1 MDGLLIIAVVLLVVV
16 GVYLL
21 LDRLL
26 RNDERRR
33 AGEVRRQAVKEVVP
47 VRLRAYERLA
57 LFLERTKPDTL
68 LPEVVQPGMTCLQLH
83 AKLLETIRREYG
95 HNVSQQLYVGDEKC
109 SLLRPQ
115 KELKHFDK
123 ILLQPGEE
131 KTVTFTI
138 TPDDLKFYDD
148 RVGRWV
154 AEPGK
159 FKLYVGASSTDIRGT
174 ATFELL

>member
-95 HNVSQQLYVGDEKC
+95 HNVSQQLYVGDEVWQAVVAAKESLMRLENMCAASC
-109 SLLRPQ
+109 SPADGAEVLAGRIIQAYAEASDPPTEVALAR
-115 KELKHFDK
+115 LK
-123 ILLQPGEE
+123 
-131 KTVTFTI
+131 
-138 TPDDLKFYDD
+138 
-148 RVGRWV
+148 
-154 AEPGK
+154 AEVSK
-159 FKLYVGASSTDIRGT
+159 MF
-174 ATFELL
+174 